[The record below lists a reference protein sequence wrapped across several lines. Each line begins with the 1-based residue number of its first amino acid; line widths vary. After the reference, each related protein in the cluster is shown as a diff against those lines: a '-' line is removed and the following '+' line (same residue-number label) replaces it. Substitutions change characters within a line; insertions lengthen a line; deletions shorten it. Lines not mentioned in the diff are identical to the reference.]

1 MTLAKPLC
9 VDLDGTLIHSDLLL
23 ESALALLKRNF
34 LYAFLMP
41 LWLLRGKAHLK
52 NEIARR
58 VQLDG
63 AWLPYNGP
71 FVSWLREQAAAG
83 RDVWL
88 CTASDRRLADR
99 VAEHVGLFKGVMA
112 SDGQTNLAG
121 PNKAK
126 ALVQRFGERGFDY
139 CGNHPVDLD
148 IWRHSNAAVVV
159 NGAPS
164 LEERARSHTQ
174 VAAVFRPDG
183 GSRLRSIVKA
193 LRIHQWAK
201 NVLIFLPLAAAHRLS
216 DSTSLLHGI
225 MAFIAFGLCASSV
238 YLVNDLVDLESD
250 RQHPRKSKRPFAS
263 GALPVSFGLAA
274 APVLFVVSLL
284 LASQVTA
291 KFLLVLAAYL
301 VITSAYS
308 FYLKRIPIVDV
319 IALAGLYTIRLVA
332 GAAAVSVPLSFWML
346 LFSTFLFL
354 SLAIVKRNAE
364 LIVMRERGQTK
375 ASGRGYQ
382 VEDLPVLQSLGS
394 AAGYLSVLV
403 LALYI
408 NSPEI
413 VQLYGNPKVIW
424 FLCPLI
430 LFWIS
435 RVWIVTH
442 RGQMHDDPVVF
453 ALKDPT
459 SLITFVLCAGVV
471 LAAI

>member
-1 MTLAKPLC
+1 MTLSKPLC

-23 ESALALLKRNF
+23 ESALALLKKNP
-34 LYAFLMP
+34 LYLLLMP

-58 VQLDG
+58 VQIDG
-63 AWLPYNGP
+63 AWLPYNTP
-71 FVSWLREQAAAG
+71 FVAWLREQAGAG
-83 RDVWL
+83 RDLWL

-99 VAEHVGLFKGVMA
+99 VATHVGLFKGVMA
-112 SDGQTNLAG
+112 SDGAVNLAG
-121 PNKAK
+121 SSKAK
-126 ALVQRFGERGFDY
+126 ALVDAFGERGFDY
-139 CGNHPVDLD
+139 CGNHPVDLN
-148 IWRHSNAAVVV
+148 IWRHANAAVVV
-159 NGAPS
+159 NAGPS
-164 LEERARSHTQ
+164 LEAQARSHTQ
-174 VAAVFRPDG
+174 VAAVFPSEGTPRWKAI
-183 GSRLRSIVKA
+183 LKA
-193 LRIHQWAK
+193 LRVHQWAK
-201 NVLIFLPLAAAHRLS
+201 NVLIFLPMAAAHKLG
-216 DSTSLLHGI
+216 DGPALVHALL
-225 MAFIAFGLCASSV
+225 AFVAFGFCASSV
-238 YLVNDLVDLESD
+238 YLINDLVDLESD
-250 RQHPRKSKRPFAS
+250 RQHPRKSRRPFAS

-274 APVLFVVSLL
+274 APLLFLVSGLI
-284 LASQVTA
+284 ATQITP
-291 KFLLVLAAYL
+291 KFLLVLTAYL

-308 FYLKRIPIVDV
+308 FYLKKVPIIDV

-332 GAAAVSVPLSFWML
+332 GAAAVGVPLSFWML

-394 AAGYLSVLV
+394 ASGYLSVLV

-413 VQLYGNPKVIW
+413 ASLYSQPKFIW

-435 RVWIVTH
+435 RVWIMTH
-442 RGQMHDDPVVF
+442 RGLMHDDPVVF

-459 SLITFVLCAGVV
+459 SLVTVALCAVAVV
-471 LAAI
+471 LAI